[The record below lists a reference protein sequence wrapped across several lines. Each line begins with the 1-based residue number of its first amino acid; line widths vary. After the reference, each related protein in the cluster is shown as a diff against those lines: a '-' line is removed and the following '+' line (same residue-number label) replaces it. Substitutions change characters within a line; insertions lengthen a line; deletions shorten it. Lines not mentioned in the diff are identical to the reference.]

1 MIAAAIGFLA
11 VIFLAFLRIPIG
23 VAMAI
28 VGFIGFAGLVDFY
41 PALYLTGQ
49 TARTTVESYD
59 LSVVPLFIL
68 MGNFVSRARVSD
80 DLYRA
85 AYTMIGHFRG
95 GLAMS
100 TIVACGGFS
109 AICGSSLATAATM
122 AKVAM
127 PPMRSYGYADTLAAA
142 SIAAGGTL
150 GILIPPSV
158 ILVLYG
164 ILTSTDIKSLFAAGL
179 LPGLLGIGC
188 YLGSVRYVVWRH
200 PEHGPA
206 GKRFNLGERLT
217 ALRGVWPV
225 IVLFILVIGGI
236 YVGVFT
242 PTESGGVGAFG
253 AFVFAITRRSMGW
266 RAVFEVLVDTAV
278 TTASLFA
285 VLIGA
290 LIFANFVNE
299 TAMTSVLA
307 AMISAGGL
315 RPYGVL
321 LVIVAIY
328 LVLGC
333 VFESLSML
341 LLTVPVFSELIMKLN
356 FGMSHADT
364 MVWFGIIVVMV
375 TEISLITPPIGMNVF
390 TLSAML
396 PDVSTTAIFKGVTPF
411 WIADIIRLLLIIFIP
426 TISLLIPSL
435 L

>member
-1 MIAAAIGFLA
+1 
-11 VIFLAFLRIPIG
+11 
-23 VAMAI
+23 
-28 VGFIGFAGLVDFY
+28 
-41 PALYLTGQ
+41 
-49 TARTTVESYD
+49 
-59 LSVVPLFIL
+59 
-68 MGNFVSRARVSD
+68 
-80 DLYRA
+80 
-85 AYTMIGHFRG
+85 
-95 GLAMS
+95 
-100 TIVACGGFS
+100 
-109 AICGSSLATAATM
+109 
-122 AKVAM
+122 
-127 PPMRSYGYADTLAAA
+127 
-142 SIAAGGTL
+142 
-150 GILIPPSV
+150 
-158 ILVLYG
+158 
-164 ILTSTDIKSLFAAGL
+164 
-179 LPGLLGIGC
+179 
-188 YLGSVRYVVWRH
+188 
-200 PEHGPA
+200 
-206 GKRFNLGERLT
+206 
-217 ALRGVWPV
+217 
-225 IVLFILVIGGI
+225 
-236 YVGVFT
+236 
-242 PTESGGVGAFG
+242 
-253 AFVFAITRRSMGW
+253 MGW